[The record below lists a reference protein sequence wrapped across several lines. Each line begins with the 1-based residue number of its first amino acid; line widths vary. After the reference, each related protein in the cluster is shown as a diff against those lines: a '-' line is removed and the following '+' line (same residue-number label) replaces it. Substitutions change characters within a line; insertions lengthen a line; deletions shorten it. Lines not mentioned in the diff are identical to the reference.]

1 MTKGD
6 NCDACNA
13 LKNRVFP
20 ISQAKAGENLAPLH
34 LNCDCK
40 TAIFDKNGKIA
51 FLAEDQL
58 DKLLSTFDFSKP
70 WEKQADLAKQVK
82 LWELFDFSRPWERK
96 DLAPSYAE
104 KLGISRQEIKD
115 LKQNASLTDILFVD
129 NMIHQYSRYFW
140 DIPSED
146 KILSALYI
154 VKNYDS
160 ETARE
165 KLKEAGF
172 TETYFLW
179 ADYGEIGHIFTAYEL
194 AQQGVSSAQQDAAY
208 DQRQAAERTALIGI
222 MGGQIADR
230 LLTGPGF
237 DPSIGYSDSDTLDQ
251 LEKNGYLTDKER
263 KIVDNQL
270 NQKNVS
276 KINLSSENIIVSVD
290 SRKFSAYI
298 FKDGAAPGKDIIF
311 KNLGYD
317 INDSKLLTDIYQEQG
332 AIKYKSGN
340 YTLGKLDQF
349 GQRINIEIELPGI
362 GNETG
367 KISYINS
374 GWMIKPDGSI
384 SLNTPFSGFTR

>member
-1 MTKGD
+1 M
-6 NCDACNA
+6 
-13 LKNRVFP
+13 
-20 ISQAKAGENLAPLH
+20 
-34 LNCDCK
+34 
-40 TAIFDKNGKIA
+40 
-51 FLAEDQL
+51 AEDQL

-70 WEKQADLAKQVK
+70 WEKQADFAKQIK
-82 LWELFDFSRPWERK
+82 LWELFDFSRPWERN

-104 KLGISRQEIKD
+104 KLGISRKEIED

-140 DIPSED
+140 NIPSED

-172 TETYFLW
+172 KETYFLW
-179 ADYGEIGHIFTAYEL
+179 TDYGEIGHIFTAYEL

-251 LEKNGYLTDKER
+251 LEKNGYLTAEQR
-263 KIVDNQL
+263 KTVTSQSKQNSLDDDNVKFSQ
-270 NQKNVS
+270 S
-276 KINLSSENIIVSVD
+276 IKING
-290 SRKFSAYI
+290 
-298 FKDGAAPGKDIIF
+298 GAARALQFSDGWKNGSLKETVNKIAPNSQPII
-311 KNLGYD
+311 
-317 INDSKLLTDIYQEQG
+317 TD
-332 AIKYKSGN
+332 
-340 YTLGKLDQF
+340 
-349 GQRINIEIELPGI
+349 
-362 GNETG
+362 TG
-367 KISYINS
+367 KIIYHNSNTKKQVVYDIEGNYFRIEDTTLNGKRVYTDIN
-374 GWMIKPDGSI
+374 GDAIPNNKIVNGTQIGI
-384 SLNTPFSGFTR
+384 SQQEYNQITHFNNTDVDFPYNILELTI